1 MDEDECGSDEGS
13 SSGTSLMKTNSS
25 FDQNYTSS
33 KSIRPAS
40 SSSSSSSIKSN
51 MDRNGNTDRHQND
64 EDTLLYTNASSVIE
78 KCSQFI
84 DAFSKMIPSFTS
96 PQSSSNSEELLSLKT
111 HLPIQEKL
119 DEMIRQLEVLRNSF
133 IYTNGKSSNNTNSIN
148 NGKSMKKRGCS
159 TSISNQGKVSLS
171 TKLRL
176 FYSLIPHIK

>member
-1 MDEDECGSDEGS
+1 MDEYECGSDEGS

-25 FDQNYTSS
+25 FDQNYSSS

-40 SSSSSSSIKSN
+40 SSSSSSVKSN
-51 MDRNGNTDRHQND
+51 MDRNGNTDRNQND
-64 EDTLLYTNASSVIE
+64 EDTLLSTNASSIIE

-84 DAFSKMIPSFTS
+84 DAFSKMIASFTS
-96 PQSSSNSEELLSLKT
+96 PQSSSNSEELFFLKT

-133 IYTNGKSSNNTNSIN
+133 IYSNGKSSDNTNCIN

-159 TSISNQGKVSLS
+159 TSISGQGKVSLN
-171 TKLRL
+171 KVAFVL
-176 FYSLIPHIK
+176 